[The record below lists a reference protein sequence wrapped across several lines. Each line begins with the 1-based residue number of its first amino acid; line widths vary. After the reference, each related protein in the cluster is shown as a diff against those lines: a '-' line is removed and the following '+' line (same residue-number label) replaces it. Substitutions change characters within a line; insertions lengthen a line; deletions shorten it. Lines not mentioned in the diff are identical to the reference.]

1 MHMTSS
7 LTKWYEEHGRH
18 EIFAGGKK
26 VGLEKEA
33 TYDLVL
39 NQEHVNSA
47 ANDTFDKSGI
57 AKNAREEKI
66 RARDQKLKED
76 AENARMAKLY
86 RKEILKEPELPGGF
100 VAIGEIGGLGGI
112 KPAAPVES
120 KAQVVNNIE
129 ETVAGD

>member
-1 MHMTSS
+1 
-7 LTKWYEEHGRH
+7 
-18 EIFAGGKK
+18 
-26 VGLEKEA
+26 V
-33 TYDLVL
+33 D
-39 NQEHVNSA
+39 SA

-66 RARDQKLKED
+66 RARDQKLKDD

-100 VAIGEIGGLGGI
+100 VAIGAIGGLGGI

-120 KAQVVNNIE
+120 KAQVVTSIE

>member
-1 MHMTSS
+1 M
-7 LTKWYEEHGRH
+7 
-18 EIFAGGKK
+18 
-26 VGLEKEA
+26 
-33 TYDLVL
+33 D
-39 NQEHVNSA
+39 SA

-66 RARDQKLKED
+66 RARDAKLKQE

-100 VAIGEIGGLGGI
+100 VAIGEIGGLGGV
-112 KPAAPVES
+112 KPAAPVAG
-120 KAQVVNNIE
+120 KAEVVNNIE

>member
-1 MHMTSS
+1 MTST

-26 VGLEKEA
+26 VGLDSTDK
-33 TYDLVL
+33 YDLVV
-39 NQEHVNSA
+39 NEAHVNAA
-47 ANDTFDKSGI
+47 ANDTFEKSGV
-57 AKNAREEKI
+57 AKNAREEKT
-66 RARDQKLKED
+66 RARDAKLKLD

-100 VAIGEIGGLGGI
+100 VAIGEIGGLGSGMAGI
-112 KPAAPVES
+112 KPAAPRAE
-120 KAQVVNNIE
+120 VVSNIE